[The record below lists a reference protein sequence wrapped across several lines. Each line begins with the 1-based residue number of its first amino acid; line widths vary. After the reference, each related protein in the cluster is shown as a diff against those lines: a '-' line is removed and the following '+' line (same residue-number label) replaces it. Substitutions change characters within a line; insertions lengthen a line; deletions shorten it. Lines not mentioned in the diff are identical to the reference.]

1 MASEGAV
8 HLRLRDHSLLSVLVQ
23 VRDEREGVPAR
34 HEDVRAVRAVDHD
47 GLRITGRKV
56 VERPVRG
63 VLDHRV
69 VDDVRL
75 ALRSIRGGRFGGC
88 QDREPY
94 EGEEQRDAREEGDQD
109 RVRRRT
115 RCGR

>member
-8 HLRLRDHSLLSVLVQ
+8 RLRLRYDALLSVLVQ
-23 VRDEREGVPAR
+23 VRKEREGVPAR
-34 HEDVRAVRAVDHD
+34 HEDVRAIRAVDHD
-47 GLRITGRKV
+47 DLRITGRKV

-75 ALRSIRGGRFGGC
+75 ALRALRSGRFGGC
-88 QDREPY
+88 QDSEPY
-94 EGEEQRDAREEGDQD
+94 EGEEQRDADEQGDQD